1 MADKIQKTQSP
12 TKTPMPRGADPAG
25 QAAQQQQQPDRT
37 EIAKR
42 AFERFEKRGGEHG
55 RDQEDWLEAEKE
67 VSKNKPR

>member
-1 MADKIQKTQSP
+1 MADKMQKTQSP
-12 TKTPMPRGADPAG
+12 TKTPLPRGADPAG
-25 QAAQQQQQPDRT
+25 QAATQQPPDRN